1 MSSFTPPVYTVD
13 TLTHDCVGRY
23 LTTPPTS
30 SPPSSSSLPSLH
42 LASLISYS
50 TYATTWRTFVLGL
63 HSHYSLG
70 HSVHVPPLGLICPSK
85 RVQPSTPSHPA
96 SSFLSTSTFLFHSAY
111 LAEHGLTLSP
121 SSPSASILPPSA
133 SPSALHLNHA
143 TLSRLSSLDSSTFSL
158 ALSHLLKRLT
168 TALATQRC
176 PVSVDLGVGLLI
188 AAEGQLDFVFHD
200 QRDERTK
207 PAEEKARADPRL
219 MQRGGGSAMAG
230 LVKAEQRRRR
240 PRWPLSA
247 KEERKEAEREE
258 GEGVSGDSAQEE
270 KEAITPALT
279 PSYFS
284 ANLHR
289 LLDVSRRQQAE
300 VTAAAPVPSD
310 GVPLAHRNIRGQP
323 PLQPLREQ
331 LAGTRRGSG
340 SEEPSPHPHH
350 LSSSLFLARMPPL
363 LDCHSRTQAAPYS
376 CYAGSSYV
384 SPSSKI
390 ASYYTPHA
398 IHFQV
403 HPTTQKLTHTPY
415 PASPMPTAD
424 EDGPLSARA
433 LNKSNAL
440 YEYYLSHLDDRVV
453 APYKSQWVQGAMG
466 LLSTDVSRLSRKV
479 LDGVM
484 AGLLAEVQAE
494 YVQAVKRS
502 VLDYILVSP
511 AEQVRLGIVRPP
523 PPLQSTWTSLPPVP
537 SPPQSW
543 RPSIQRAYRQLTSSL
558 YLNNP
563 ALLFLLSSFT
573 HYANL
578 SLFSPPAPSTCPLPL
593 KQFEATQRALITDVC
608 ATLKT
613 GWLQEVEAALT
624 SYSKEQN
631 LTDENSSHFFDAVA
645 AVMGAQLRSIVQRSV
660 EQLHV
665 FVLDYTHSQS
675 LAFADPAQPS
685 LSSLVDPSLGVL
697 ALPPLFANRLVIH
710 KSKDG
715 SLRLE
720 FDQPLSELVLTVDR
734 LVEAMRGCMEG
745 VQRVETRIFNIL
757 NADRTLVIGVQGA
770 AGEGIEAMRK
780 DMQAVV
786 TQTREQCELLLS
798 LYSPYAYLLDE
809 DKQVQAFLASPH
821 TLDEYRARMSTYRS
835 VRDDLSTQVA
845 SLVPVP
851 IRCVSLD
858 CRHVNEM
865 LVARSDDC
873 IEAIGSDISTRNVAR
888 NQALLQ
894 AFKTLSSTLLQRP
907 TSVQELVEL
916 QAASLQFKQV
926 EKAVMRVECESLR
939 AELMFLFD
947 ERCLVD
953 SATLQHIGATFEWL
967 AQLDRLVLDSEALI
981 ESERARM
988 EHSVE
993 EKMEAHHAL
1002 CAHLQ
1007 GAIRTCESM
1016 SDKSRMADYLAKIA
1030 AFQEQISTAER
1041 EVSLLIEQ
1049 ERMLGMSPSEV
1060 TPLSSIKAYLQPFD
1074 QLWTL
1079 ANSWHKQH
1087 STWMRGPILKLNASE
1102 VRDELQKMEELA
1114 LNLQARL
1121 EHAPDVR
1128 KIAEYL
1134 HTELLHMASHMPLLQ
1149 VLCNA
1154 GMRERHWAEV
1164 SAVLGFS
1171 FMPDLHTSLA
1181 RVLDLN
1187 LGQHLQA
1194 MQNISDV
1201 ASKEWHVESSVATMK
1216 QDWKDVTLAVRPQHG
1231 TTVFLPESVD
1241 ECQVMVDDHLVKVAT
1256 LKASPYATPFMDD
1269 IRTLET
1275 WLVSTSAILTLS
1287 SSIQSIWLYLA
1298 PLFSGADIG
1307 VQMPSEGALFQG
1319 VDSTWRHYQA
1329 NAVTDSHIT
1338 AITAIPHLHSQL
1350 SDCLSQL
1357 ESIQLG
1363 LHHYLE
1369 SKRLFFPRFFFLS
1382 NDELLSILAETKQP
1396 RAVLP
1401 HMKKCFDGVST
1412 LLFNEVEEITSM
1424 VSSQGEVA
1432 HLTVAVRPSDARG
1445 AVERWLK
1452 EFECQMK
1459 ESVKDYARRALTAYT
1474 DEERLSWM
1482 TAWPAQTAVVC
1493 NGIQWTA
1500 NVTRAIQHGGK
1511 EAMAALLDKSEA
1523 DLVRLVERV
1532 RGALHPLDR
1541 LTLSSMVVLD
1551 VHARDVVQGLIAAG
1565 VQDVRHFS
1573 WQAQLRYYWNHLD
1586 DSIEVKMMHSTLP
1599 YQCEY
1604 QGNTQRLVVTP
1615 LTDRCYRTLIA
1626 AMQLHLGGAT
1636 EGPAGSGKTET
1647 IKDLARAVG
1656 VQCLTF
1662 NSSEGLDVQSMNQFL
1677 KGLCATGSWSC
1688 FDEFNRISLPT
1699 LSVIAQQ
1706 IAAIQQAKAA
1716 GVFTFN
1722 LEGQELPLQ
1731 ASVSLFITMNPT
1743 YSARV
1748 PLPDNLRKQFRCM
1761 AMTTPD
1767 TRLITEL
1774 LLYANGFVDAE
1785 RLSGKVVTAME
1796 LAAGVLSSQSHYDWG
1811 LRQVKAIINTAVRT
1825 KQQHWGM
1832 QESAVLHQA
1841 LIAVSQPKLVPA
1853 DLDLFH
1859 GLVRDLFGESEASEV
1874 EPQLL
1879 RRLVVEEV
1887 ERCGLQATDGF
1898 VCKVLQLYDSIR
1910 IRHGVIIVGQPYAG
1924 KTRAIHTLAAALNRL
1939 ADDKHNP
1946 LNEHGVDLTTLN
1958 PKAIS
1963 IPDLFGYPSEGGGR
1977 DFTPGLVK
1985 EVFDGFAA
1993 ADGFRRKWA
2002 VFDGPVDA
2010 QWVESLN
2017 TALDDSAKLCLPD
2030 GHVVHLTPAM
2040 SCMFEV
2046 QELSRASP
2054 ATVSRCAIVHMDME
2068 AVGWRSLVLSQP
2080 LANASLHL
2088 FDLFIDRLW
2097 AVVRD
2102 DCQHYRTCSIMNA
2115 VDSCVRL
2122 FAAMAGSVEDGTTR
2136 QQDLQA
2142 AFLFALTWSLGAVV
2156 DLEGRVRVNDCI
2168 RRLCEECV
2176 VACMPVEQ
2184 SVYDFAYDF
2193 AVHEWVTWTSQVTLR
2208 SIPAATPF
2216 HSIVIPTATT
2226 ACYQSI
2232 LTTLTHAHHHTLL
2245 VGLSGT
2251 GKSVIVSQALASLPT
2266 FEHLTIHF
2274 SAQTSAQ
2281 STQATID
2288 SRLERRRKGVYGAA
2302 NGRRC
2307 VVVIEDINLPALD
2320 AYGSQPV
2327 NELLR
2332 QQIDHGGWYNMKE
2345 KAWRELEELTF
2356 VAAMAPNGG
2365 GRQPVTERLLRHFH
2379 TLGLTPQS
2387 EGSLRHVFSS
2397 ILLWHFATQQFVPS
2411 IAEMTSAIVTATC
2424 ELYHL
2429 VSTQLLPTP
2438 GKTHYTYNVRDL
2450 SRVFQGLLLSPASH
2464 FPSPEPFFRLWIH
2477 EVHRVFADRLVDD
2490 EDGQAF
2496 LEWVRELVQQH
2507 YHTNFPTL
2515 MAHLDQDHDG
2525 LFTAQEVRSLF
2536 FGDYMSRSKQPRQ
2549 YVEITDLKRLH
2560 TAWAVY
2566 LEDAN
2571 AQSRKPMHLTL
2582 FRFAIEH
2589 VSRIARILRE
2599 DRGHALLI
2607 GVGGSGKQSL
2617 TRLAASVMD
2626 YDVRSIERTREYGVQ
2641 DWKRD
2646 LRQILRACVQ
2656 SAQPTVLLLTDT
2668 QLPHPSFLEDVSG
2681 LLQVG
2686 AVANLWPQEE
2696 LAEACELVREE
2707 CKRNRKRH
2715 SSAEPTGHELF
2726 EYFTS
2731 RVRRQLHVVLCMS
2744 PVGPAFA
2751 DRLRMFP
2758 ALVNCCHLDYYAA
2771 WPQDALFSVAKEF
2784 LDEMDLDEESRAACV
2799 ELCIFLHRD
2808 VEEMALT
2815 FMAELHRPCYITPT
2829 CYLEFITTFKALLA
2843 FKRKDTSR
2851 KRQRYLTGLEKL
2863 NASEKEVL
2871 SMQAELEELRPVL
2884 EKTRAE
2890 TNEMMQLV
2898 QQETA
2903 DAEII
2908 RTGVAEEERVA
2919 NAAALTAK
2927 AIETECEAELALAMP
2942 LLDAANAALECLT
2955 PQEISELK
2963 AMRSPPKGV
2972 KLVCEALCIM
2982 KKVPPARVPDPK
2994 TSGAFIL
3001 DWWEPSKRVVL
3012 SDPRLLRSLVEYEK
3026 DDVSP
3031 VIIKKIRTYLA
3042 MPDFELGKLKAVS
3055 SACHSIAQWIYA
3067 IEAYDRVIK
3076 QIQPKREA
3084 LQKAKAEFTA
3094 MEGSLHTKQ
3103 AELRVVEEKM
3113 NGLTAT
3119 LHRMEAS
3126 RNELEQRMSN
3136 CEVKIERAHILIS
3149 RLGGERERWMH
3160 EAQQL
3165 AERYDHLT
3173 GDMLLSAAVI
3183 AYLGPFKAS
3192 YRQAGIERWSARCR
3206 ELSVPLT
3213 VGFSLASV
3221 LGDAVQTRRWVI
3233 EGLPNDSFSI
3243 DNALIIS
3250 KSRRW
3255 PLMIDPQGQAAQWIR
3270 NMERSNQ
3277 LLVIKANEDY
3287 YTQLQTAITTGTTC
3301 LLQDVDEQLDPSL
3314 DSLLLKQ
3321 LYKKQGSG
3329 AKVLKLR
3336 GEELAYHDS
3345 FRLYLTTKLKNPH
3358 YLPEV
3363 AVKVTLLNFMITN
3376 DGLRDQLLGTV
3387 VKRERPELEVERHR
3401 LVLAGASNAARL
3413 KELEEKILAVMSS
3426 SKADIL
3432 NDEHAV
3438 DVLSAS
3444 KAIVN
3449 EIQEKQRGAAI
3460 TEAQIERSR
3469 QCYQQVAEHAAILF
3483 FAVTDLSPIDA
3494 TYQFSLP
3501 WFVSTFQAS
3510 IERTDKSD
3518 DVQVRITTINSTLT
3532 HTVYKHVSRA
3542 LFEKDRLLFALLVAV
3557 RLLQARGEVS
3567 EAEWQFLLTPHAE
3580 VDAEK
3585 VWNCSRWM
3593 AERNWDALVRLC
3605 RLCPRLQ
3612 LLHTEWKAVDEVEDA
3627 AWKEV
3632 SLSPEPYHAR
3642 FPRHWNEVSRF
3653 DRLCLVSCLCPERLL
3668 PSIRAFV
3675 TDELGAGYSEGEGGE
3690 VEDVLGDSDARVP
3703 VLCLLQ
3709 PGCDVEASITKMASD
3724 RQLSDRLHR
3733 ISLGSGDNAAAVQLI
3748 ERGQDEGLWV
3758 LVENLH
3764 LAPAFLPQLERICDR
3779 QLDLSTLNPAFR
3791 LFLTSY
3797 PTPSFPLALLH
3808 TSLKLAVQPPQSLRG
3823 HLHTLYSRDPLRH
3836 STFFLSSPRAA
3847 TLHSLTFSLS
3857 FFHATVRERRRF
3869 LHVGFTQPYPFH
3881 DADFLISLKQLAHF
3895 VNEDGAGGGGGG
3907 GGGAAGG
3914 GRGVGVGVSSYAAL
3928 RYCVGE
3934 LNYGGAVTEEWD
3946 RRVVRTLLRGL
3957 VDEAVAVEGVVLK
3970 RTEEGDYV
3978 IPAMQQGVMTYIDSL
3993 PAVTSPEVL
4002 GLHSN
4007 AEITWQRQRTSEL
4020 LSSLLLTSSEHERLS
4035 KTAGLSRH
4043 STVDSIAAHILAHL
4057 PSTFDEAQVAAA
4069 YPASYQHPL
4078 HAVLQAECRRYSHLL
4093 DHIASSLT
4101 TLREALSG
4109 HSVVSPALE
4118 TLSSSLYRSHLPATW
4133 KAHSYP
4139 SLRTLSG
4146 YIDDL
4151 RRRCDHLREAVT
4163 GGGLAVAKEG
4173 GSRRVWL
4180 GGLFAPQ
4187 AFLSALRQ
4195 EHARLRGVMIDSVV
4209 LEHAMVGEGVG
4220 GEGGG
4225 VEVGVGDG
4233 VLVTGLWLEG
4243 ARWDGEGG
4251 MLAECLPGVLVA
4263 PAPLIHFRPMVR
4275 EGRRVKLADELLRG
4289 QNSEGEGEGE
4299 GEAVY
4304 ECPLYETSGR
4314 SVSLC
4319 SVKVPIVKVEGGVQH
4334 WTQRG
4339 VALLMQEPSFA

>member
-1 MSSFTPPVYTVD
+1 MSAFTTPLYTAES
-13 TLTHDCVGRY
+13 LTHDCVGRY
-23 LTTPPTS
+23 LTTSASSS
-30 SPPSSSSLPSLH
+30 SPSSSLPNLH
-42 LASLISYS
+42 LASLISHS
-50 TYATTWRTFVLGL
+50 TYSTTWRTFILGL

-70 HSVHVPPLGLICPSK
+70 HSVHVPPLGIIAPSK
-85 RVQPSTPSHPA
+85 RVRPPTTAHPTP
-96 SSFLSTSTFLFHSAY
+96 FYLSTSQFLFHSAY
-111 LAEHGLTLSP
+111 LAEHSLSLPP
-121 SSPSASILPPSA
+121 SSPSSLTLPSTA

-143 TLSRLSSLDSSTFSL
+143 TLSRLASLDCATFSL
-158 ALSHLLKRLT
+158 TLSHLLRRLST
-168 TALATQRC
+168 VLASRRAQL
-176 PVSVDLGVGLLI
+176 SVDFGVGLLI
-188 AAEGQLDFVFHD
+188 ASEGQMDFVFHD
-200 QRDERTK
+200 QREERGK
-207 PAEEKARADPRL
+207 VEEEMTRPDPRF
-219 MQRGGGSAMAG
+219 MQKGGALAMAG
-230 LVKAEQRRRR
+230 LVKSEQQRRRAHRR
-240 PRWPLSA
+240 PSLVVEES
-247 KEERKEAEREE
+247 KETE
-258 GEGVSGDSAQEE
+258 GEAGGADDGAQEE
-270 KEAITPALT
+270 KEAISRPSLT

-284 ANLHR
+284 ANLAR

-300 VTAAAPVPSD
+300 AVLTPPQPTD
-310 GVPLAHRNIRGQP
+310 GVPLASRNIRGQP
-323 PLQPLREQ
+323 PLNPLRDQ
-331 LAGTRRGSG
+331 LSGHKRISG
-340 SEEPSPHPHH
+340 SDDPPSHPPH

-363 LDCHSRTQAAPYS
+363 LDPHSRTQAAPYS

-390 ASYYTPHA
+390 ASYYTPRA
-398 IHFQV
+398 IHFQI
-403 HPTTQKLTHTPY
+403 HPTTQKLTCTPR
-415 PASPMPTAD
+415 PPSPHRTTGD

-433 LNKSNAL
+433 LDKSNAL
-440 YEYYLSHLDDRVV
+440 YEYYLSHLDSRVV
-453 APYKSQWVQGAMG
+453 APYKAEWVQGAMG
-466 LLSTDVSRLSRKV
+466 LLSTDVSRLSREV
-479 LDGVM
+479 LDAVM
-484 AGLLAEVQAE
+484 AALLAEVQAE
-494 YVQAVKRS
+494 YVHAVKRS
-502 VLDYILVSP
+502 ILDYILVSP
-511 AEQVRLGIVRPP
+511 AEQQRLGIVRPP
-523 PPLQSTWTSLPPVP
+523 PPLQSTWTGLPPVP
-537 SPPQSW
+537 SPPLSW
-543 RPSIQRAYRQLTSSL
+543 RPSNQRAYRQLSSSL

-573 HYANL
+573 HYASL
-578 SLFSPPAPSTCPLPL
+578 SLFAPPIPSTCPLPL
-593 KQFEATQRALITDVC
+593 KQFEATQRALIADVC
-608 ATLKT
+608 ATLKG

-645 AVMGAQLRSIVQRSV
+645 TVMAAQLRSIVQRSV
-660 EQLHV
+660 EQLHA
-665 FVLDYTHSQS
+665 FVQGYAASQA
-675 LAFADPAQPS
+675 LAFADPAEPS
-685 LSSLVDPSLGVL
+685 LASLVDPSLGVL
-697 ALPPLFANRLVIH
+697 ALPPLFVNRLVIH

-720 FDQPLSELVLTVDR
+720 FDQPLSELALTVDR

-780 DMQAVV
+780 AMQAVV

-809 DKQVQAFLASPH
+809 DRQVQTFLTSPH
-821 TLDEYRARMSTYRS
+821 TLDEYRARLSSYHQ
-835 VRDDLSTQVA
+835 VRDDLSSQVA
-845 SLVPVP
+845 SLLPLP
-851 IRCVSLD
+851 IHAMCVD

-865 LVARSDDC
+865 LIARSDDC
-873 IEAIGSDISTRNVAR
+873 IEAIGADIAARNVSR

-894 AFKTLSSTLLQRP
+894 SFKALSATLLQRP
-907 TSVQELVEL
+907 TTVQELVEL

-926 EKAVMRVECESLR
+926 ERAAMRSECEALR
-939 AELMFLFD
+939 AELLFLFD
-947 ERCLVD
+947 ERCIVE
-953 SATLQHIGATFEWL
+953 SATLAHIGSTFEWL
-967 AQLDRLVLDSEALI
+967 AKLGRLVLDSEAMI
-981 ESERARM
+981 ESERGRM
-988 EHSVE
+988 EHFVE

-1002 CAHLQ
+1002 CLHLQ
-1007 GAIRTCESM
+1007 GAIRSCESM
-1016 SDKSRMADYLAKIA
+1016 SDKSKMAEYLTKIA
-1030 AFQEQISTAER
+1030 AFQEQIATAER
-1041 EVSLLIEQ
+1041 EVTQLIEQ
-1049 ERMLGMSPSEV
+1049 ERLLGMSPSEV

-1087 STWMRGPILKLNASE
+1087 STWMRGPLLKLNASE
-1102 VRDELQKMEELA
+1102 VRDEVAKMEDLA
-1114 LNLQARL
+1114 LNLQVRL
-1121 EHAPDVR
+1121 EAAPDVR
-1128 KIAEYL
+1128 KVAEFL
-1134 HTELLHMASHMPLLQ
+1134 HTELVHMASHMPLLQ

-1164 SAVLGFS
+1164 SGVLGFS
-1171 FMPDLHTSLA
+1171 FAPDQHTSLA

-1187 LGQHLQA
+1187 LGQHLAA
-1194 MQNISDV
+1194 MQAISEV

-1216 QDWKDVTLAVRPQHG
+1216 ADWLNVTLSVRPQHG
-1231 TTVFLPESVD
+1231 TTVFQPESVD
-1241 ECQVMVDDHLVKVAT
+1241 ECLVLLDDHLVKVAT
-1256 LKASPYATPFMDD
+1256 LKASPYAAPFMDD
-1269 IRTLET
+1269 IRTLDT
-1275 WLVSTSAILTLS
+1275 WLASTSAILTLS

-1307 VQMPSEGALFQG
+1307 AQMPSEGALFQG
-1319 VDSTWRHYQA
+1319 VDSMWRHYQA
-1329 NAVTDSHIT
+1329 NAVIDGHIT
-1338 AITAIPHLHSQL
+1338 AITAIPHLRSQL
-1350 SDCLSQL
+1350 ADCLSQL

-1401 HMKKCFDGVST
+1401 HMRKCFDGVST
-1412 LLFNEVEEITSM
+1412 LLFNELDEITSM

-1432 HLTVAVRPSDARG
+1432 HLVMPVRPSDARG

-1452 EFECQMK
+1452 EFEGQMK
-1459 ESVKDYARRALTAYT
+1459 DSVKDYARRALTAYS

-1482 TAWPAQTAVVC
+1482 TSWPAQTAVVC
-1493 NGIQWTA
+1493 NAIQWTA
-1500 NVTRAIQHGGK
+1500 NVTRAIQHGGRD
-1511 EAMAALLDKSEA
+1511 AMAALLEKANA
-1523 DLVRLVERV
+1523 DLVKLVERV
-1532 RGALHPLDR
+1532 RGSLRPLDR

-1551 VHARDVVQGLIAAG
+1551 VHARDVVEGLIAAG
-1565 VQDVRHFS
+1565 VVDVRHFS

-1586 DSIEVKMMHSTLP
+1586 DSIEVKMMNSSLP

-1604 QGNTQRLVVTP
+1604 QGNQQRLVVTA
-1615 LTDRCYRTLIA
+1615 LTDRCYRTLIS
-1626 AMQLHLGGAT
+1626 AMALNLGGAT
-1636 EGPAGSGKTET
+1636 EGPAGTGKTET
-1647 IKDLARAVG
+1647 IKDLAKAVG

-1662 NSSEGLDVQSMNQFL
+1662 NSSEGLDVVSMNKFL
-1677 KGLCATGSWSC
+1677 KGLCCTGSWSC

-1706 IAAIQQAKAA
+1706 ISAIQQAKAA
-1716 GVFTFN
+1716 GVSTFS

-1731 ASVSLFITMNPT
+1731 PSVNLFITMNPT
-1743 YSARV
+1743 YSARN

-1767 TRLITEL
+1767 TRLITQL

-1785 RLSGKVVTAME
+1785 RLSGKVVTALE
-1796 LAAGVLSSQSHYDWG
+1796 LCSGVLSSQSHYDWG
-1811 LRQVKAIINTAVRT
+1811 MRQVRAVVNTAMRI
-1825 KQQHWGM
+1825 KQAHWGM
-1832 QESAVLHQA
+1832 EERLVLHQA

-1853 DLDLFH
+1853 DLQLFQ
-1859 GLVRDLFGESEASEV
+1859 GLMRDLFGDVQAEEL
-1874 EPQLL
+1874 EPELL

-1887 ERCGLQATDGF
+1887 ERRGLQATEGF
-1898 VCKVLQLYDSIR
+1898 VGKVLQLYDSIR
-1910 IRHGVIIVGQPYAG
+1910 IRHGVMIVGQPYAG
-1924 KTRAIHTLAAALNRL
+1924 KTRAIQVLSSVLNRL
-1939 ADDKHNP
+1939 AEDKHNV
-1946 LNEHGVDLTTLN
+1946 LGEHGVDLTTLN

-1963 IPDLFGYPSEGGGR
+1963 ISDLFGCASEGGGR

-1985 EVFDGFAA
+1985 EMFDGFAA

-2030 GHVVHLTPAM
+2030 GHIVHLTPAM
-2040 SCMFEV
+2040 SCLFEV

-2054 ATVSRCAIVHMDME
+2054 ATVSRCAMVHMDME

-2080 LANASLHL
+2080 TAKASLYL

-2097 AVVRD
+2097 TVVRD
-2102 DCQHYRTCSIMNA
+2102 QCQTYRTCSLMHA

-2122 FAAMAGSVEDGTTR
+2122 FVSMAGLAEEGTTH
-2136 QQDLQA
+2136 QQDLHA
-2142 AFLFALTWSLGAVV
+2142 AFLFALTWSLGALV
-2156 DLEGRVRVNDCI
+2156 DLDGRARVNECI
-2168 RRLCEECV
+2168 RSLCNEHALACV
-2176 VACMPVEQ
+2176 PDEQ
-2184 SVYDFAYDF
+2184 SVCDWSYDFAL
-2193 AVHEWVTWTSQVTLR
+2193 HGWVTWASRVTLR
-2208 SIPAATPF
+2208 SIPAATPY

-2232 LTTLTHAHHHTLL
+2232 LTTLTHAHHHVLL

-2266 FEHLTIHF
+2266 FEHLTLHF

-2302 NGRRC
+2302 NNRRC
-2307 VVVIEDINLPALD
+2307 VVVIEDLNLPALD
-2320 AYGSQPV
+2320 PYGSQPV

-2345 KAWRELEELTF
+2345 KAWREVEDLTF
-2356 VAAMAPNGG
+2356 VAAMAPSGG

-2379 TLGLTPQS
+2379 TLGLNPQS
-2387 EGSLRHVFSS
+2387 EASLRHIFTSVLS
-2397 ILLWHFATQQFVPS
+2397 WHFATQQFVPS
-2411 IAEMTSAIVTATC
+2411 IAELTSAIVTATC

-2496 LEWVRELVQQH
+2496 LEWVRELTQLH
-2507 YHTNFPTL
+2507 FHTNFPTL

-2536 FGDYMSRSKQPRQ
+2536 FGDYMARHKHPRQ

-2560 TAWAVY
+2560 TAWSVY

-2571 AQSRKPMHLTL
+2571 AASRKPMHLTL

-2626 YDVRSIERTREYGVQ
+2626 YEVRSIERTREYGVS

-2646 LRQILRACVQ
+2646 LRQILRGCVQ
-2656 SAQPTVLLLTDT
+2656 SAQPTVLLLTDA

-2686 AVANLWPQEE
+2686 AVPNLWPQDE

-2784 LDEMDLDEESRAACV
+2784 LDEMELDDDTRTSCV
-2799 ELCIFLHRD
+2799 ELCICLHRD
-2808 VEEMALT
+2808 VDEMAT
-2815 FMAELHRPCYITPT
+2815 AFMQELQRPCYITPT
-2829 CYLEFITTFKALLA
+2829 SYLEFITTFKALLA
-2843 FKRKDTSR
+2843 FKRKETSKR
-2851 KRQRYLTGLEKL
+2851 RQRYLTGLEKL

-2871 SMQAELEELRPVL
+2871 SMQSELEELRPVL

-2890 TNEMMQLV
+2890 TNEMMALV
-2898 QQETA
+2898 HQETS
-2903 DAEII
+2903 DAELI
-2908 RTGVAEEERVA
+2908 RKGVAEEERVA
-2919 NAAALTAK
+2919 NVAALTAK
-2927 AIETECEAELALAMP
+2927 AIETECEAELALALP
-2942 LLDAANAALECLT
+2942 LLDAANTALECLT

-2963 AMRSPPKGV
+2963 AMRAPPKGV

-2982 KKVPPARVPDPK
+2982 KKIPPARVPDPK
-2994 TSGAFIL
+2994 SSGAFIL
-3001 DWWEPSKRVVL
+3001 DWWEPSKKVVL

-3031 VIIKKIRTYLA
+3031 VIIKKIRAYLA
-3042 MPDFELGKLKAVS
+3042 MPDFELGKLRAVS

-3084 LQKAKAEFTA
+3084 LAKAKSEFA
-3094 MEGSLHTKQ
+3094 VMEGSLRTKQ
-3103 AELRVVEEKM
+3103 GELRVVEDKM
-3113 NGLTAT
+3113 AALTGT
-3119 LHRMEAS
+3119 LSSMEQS
-3126 RNELEQRMSN
+3126 RNELEARMGN
-3136 CEVKIERAHILIS
+3136 CEVKIERANVLIS
-3149 RLGGERERWMH
+3149 RLGGERERWMN
-3160 EAQQL
+3160 EAKAL
-3165 AERYDHLT
+3165 ADRYDHLT
-3173 GDMLLSAAVI
+3173 GDMLLAAAVI

-3192 YRQAGIERWSARCR
+3192 YRQAAIERWSGRCK
-3206 ELSVPLT
+3206 ELSIPLT
-3213 VGFSLASV
+3213 EGFSLASV

-3233 EGLPNDSFSI
+3233 EGLPNDDFSI

-3287 YTQLQTAITTGTTC
+3287 YAQLQTAIVAGTPC

-3321 LYKKQGSG
+3321 LYKKPG
-3329 AKVLKLR
+3329 AGGKALKFR
-3336 GEELAYHDS
+3336 GEEVAYNDS

-3376 DGLRDQLLGTV
+3376 EGLRDQLLGTV
-3387 VKRERPELEVERHR
+3387 VKRERSELEVERHR

-3413 KELEEKILAVMSS
+3413 KELEEKILQVMST

-3449 EIQEKQRGAAI
+3449 EIQEKQRGAAV

-3469 QCYQQVAEHAAILF
+3469 QCYRGVAEHAAILY
-3483 FAVTDLSPIDA
+3483 FAVTDLSPIEP

-3501 WFVSTFQAS
+3501 WFVSVFQAS
-3510 IERTDKSD
+3510 IERTAKSD
-3518 DVQVRITTINSTLT
+3518 DVAVRIATIQSTLT
-3532 HTVYKHVSRA
+3532 ATVYAHVSRA
-3542 LFEKDRLLFALLVAV
+3542 LFEQHRLLFALLVAV
-3557 RLLQARGEVS
+3557 RLLQAKGEVS

-3580 VDAEK
+3580 VVDADK

-3593 AERNWDALVRLC
+3593 PERSWDALVRLC
-3605 RLCPRLQ
+3605 RLCPRLSS
-3612 LLHTEWKAVDEVEDA
+3612 LHAEWKAIDEAEDA
-3627 AWKEV
+3627 AWKVV
-3632 SLSPEPYHAR
+3632 SLSPEPYHAP
-3642 FPRHWNEVSRF
+3642 FPRHWNDVSRF
-3653 DRLCLVSCLCPERLL
+3653 VRLCLISCLCPERLL

-3675 TDELGAGYSEGEGGE
+3675 GDELGVGYSEGDGGGE
-3690 VEDVLGDSDARVP
+3690 VEDALADSDSRVP

-3709 PGCDVEASITKMASD
+3709 PNCDVEGSISKMASD
-3724 RQLSDRLHR
+3724 RGLTDRLQR
-3733 ISLGSGDNAAAVQLI
+3733 ISLGSGDNAQAVQLI

-3764 LAPAFLPQLERICDR
+3764 LAPAFLPQLERLCDR
-3779 QLDLSTLNPAFR
+3779 QQELATLNPAYR

-3808 TSLKLAVQPPQSLRG
+3808 NSLKLAVQPPHTLRG
-3823 HLHTLYSRDPLRH
+3823 HLQSLYSRDPLRH
-3836 STFFLSSPRAA
+3836 STFFLSSPRAS

-3857 FFHATVRERRRF
+3857 LFHAIVRERRRF

-3881 DADFLISLKQLAHF
+3881 DADFLISLKQLAQF
-3895 VNEDGAGGGGGG
+3895 VNEE
-3907 GGGAAGG
+3907 GG
-3914 GRGVGVGVSSYAAL
+3914 GRVSGGGGVSSYAAL

-3957 VDEAVAVEGVVLK
+3957 LDESVAEEGVVLK
-3970 RTEEGDYV
+3970 RTEQVDYL
-3978 IPAMQQGVMTYIDSL
+3978 IPSMQQGVMTYIDSL
-3993 PAVTSPEVL
+3993 PSVTSPDVL

-4007 AEITWQRQRTSEL
+4007 AQITQQRQRTAELRSALL
-4020 LSSLLLTSSEHERLS
+4020 LSSPEHERLS
-4035 KTAGLSRH
+4035 ITAGLSRH

-4057 PSTFDEAQVAAA
+4057 PTPFDEAQLMAAHHTQ
-4069 YPASYQHPL
+4069 PGHPL
-4078 HAVLQAECRRYSHLL
+4078 HAVLQAECRRYNQLL
-4093 DHIASSLT
+4093 AHVASSLA

-4118 TLSSSLYRSHLPATW
+4118 TLSSSLYRSQVPATW

-4139 SLRTLSG
+4139 SLRPLSD
-4146 YIDDL
+4146 YIEDL
-4151 RRRCDHLREAVT
+4151 RRRCDHLREAVHS
-4163 GGGLAVAKEG
+4163 GGLAVAKEG
-4173 GSRRVWL
+4173 KRRQVWL
-4180 GGLFAPQ
+4180 SGLFAPH
-4187 AFLSALRQ
+4187 AFLSALLQ
-4195 EHARLRGVMIDSVV
+4195 EHARLRGVVIDSIV
-4209 LEHAMVGEGVG
+4209 LEHRMVRDGEGE

-4225 VEVGVGDG
+4225 EVGVGDG

-4251 MLAECLPGVLVA
+4251 VLAECLPGVLVS
-4263 PAPLIHFRPMVR
+4263 PAPLIHFRPVVR
-4275 EGRRVKLADELLRG
+4275 EERRKRAVDELLSLQSDG
-4289 QNSEGEGEGE
+4289 VEGE

-4304 ECPLYETSGR
+4304 ECPLYDTSGR
-4314 SVSLC
+4314 SACLC
-4319 SVKVPIVKVEGGVQH
+4319 SVKVPISGVERGVQH

-4339 VALLMQEPSFA
+4339 VALLMQEPSFG